1 MKKWYQKS
9 IAVVMAAACLFAGGT
24 IGLARDSLPQLQ
36 LTAEAED
43 KLYTGESDGLQ
54 LSYEELEDGTIEI
67 TKFVDSTS
75 TDIELPA
82 VIDGKSVTSIGYD
95 AFAHCKN
102 LTSIILPDSIINIK
116 AHAFYDCE
124 KLGSINIPDG
134 VTSIQ
139 YIVFSDCISLMSI
152 TIPKNVED
160 IDNYAFSGCCNLK
173 EFIVD
178 PDNSAYTSQD
188 GVLFDKNMETLLHCP
203 AGKSGIYTIPSGVA
217 SIGFDAFSGCSG
229 LTSITVPESV
239 TSIEGQAFVDCS
251 NLTSVILSNGLKSI
265 DTSAFLNCTGL
276 ASITIPESV
285 TDIGTHVFY
294 YCDSLESVTIL
305 SNHITSIT
313 PYMFYGCSNLK
324 NVEIPESVTDIGYAA
339 FLDCTSLENITIPES
354 VTAIRDCAFGGCDS
368 LKSIFIP
375 KNVTDISLSAWAG
388 LGTGKNKNLEE
399 IIIDSD
405 NPSYASEDG
414 VLFDKNMETLL
425 QCPIGKSGIYTI
437 PMGVTSI
444 GEGAF
449 SYCDNLTN
457 VIIPESVTSIGNS
470 AFDVCMNLTEIM
482 VASNNPSYT
491 SEDGILFDKSMGTLL
506 ECPAGKSGV
515 YTIPIGVTNIG
526 DNAFRYCK
534 NLENIII
541 PDSVTSI
548 GNYVLDDCDSLTDIY
563 YGGTETEWNQISRGD
578 SAIPS
583 SVTIH
588 YNSESTT
595 TTTNTD
601 TTTPSES
608 TTTTTVKPNLTNI
621 RGDVNGNQLVEVSDA
636 VEVLKYYAK
645 KAAGL
650 NPVFSETATENE
662 AIFNL
667 ADVDKDGEITVQDAV
682 LILTYYAKA
691 ASGGQP
697 TWEQLTSA

>member
-9 IAVVMAAACLFAGGT
+9 IAIFMAAACLFAGGT

-43 KLYTGESDGLQ
+43 KLYTGESDGLR
-54 LSYEELEDGTIEI
+54 LNYEELEDGTIEI

-82 VIDGKSVTSIGYD
+82 VIDGKSVTSIGEG
-95 AFAHCKN
+95 AFWNCTSLTSITIPDSVTSIEDSAFDGCSSLTNIVFSDNLTNIGKEAFSNCYN
-102 LTSIILPDSIINIK
+102 LTSIN
-116 AHAFYDCE
+116 
-124 KLGSINIPDG
+124 
-134 VTSIQ
+134 
-139 YIVFSDCISLMSI
+139 
-152 TIPKNVED
+152 IPKNVTSIGE
-160 IDNYAFSGCCNLK
+160 NAFYSCSSVT
-173 EFIVD
+173 EITVD
-178 PDNSAYTSQD
+178 LDNSAYTSKD
-188 GVLFDKNMETLLHCP
+188 NVLFDKNMETLLICSAKK
-203 AGKSGIYTIPSGVA
+203 AGTYNVPNGVTN
-217 SIGFDAFSGCSG
+217 IGDLAFFDCRS
-229 LTSITVPESV
+229 LTSITIPDSV
-239 TSIEGQAFVDCS
+239 TSIGNSAFQYCSSLKNIEMPKYMDNIGNYAFCMCS
-251 NLTSVILSNGLKSI
+251 NLTSIVIPNGV
-265 DTSAFLNCTGL
+265 TG
-276 ASITIPESV
+276 IEERT
-285 TDIGTHVFY
+285 FY
-294 YCDSLESVTIL
+294 E
-305 SNHITSIT
+305 
-313 PYMFYGCSNLK
+313 CSNLT
-324 NVEIPESVTDIGYAA
+324 NVDIPDSVTNIGELAFYNCINLTNIFIPKSMKTIDISAWDYDIFYG
-339 FLDCTSLENITIPES
+339 LSSNLENITVDP
-354 VTAIRDCAFGGCDS
+354 
-368 LKSIFIP
+368 
-375 KNVTDISLSAWAG
+375 
-388 LGTGKNKNLEE
+388 
-399 IIIDSD
+399 D
-405 NPSYASEDG
+405 NSFYASEDG
-414 VLFDKNMETLL
+414 VLFDKNMKTLL
-425 QCPIGKSGIYTI
+425 YCPRGKSGIYTVPTGVTNIDAYAFCRCNQLESIIISESIVDIGYSAFNNCTNLTSIIISDSVTSIENWAFSNCTSLTSITI
-437 PMGVTSI
+437 PKSVTSI
-444 GEGAF
+444 GECIF
-449 SYCDNLTN
+449 LYCNNLT
-457 VIIPESVTSIGNS
+457 
-470 AFDVCMNLTEIM
+470 DIM

-491 SEDGILFDKSMGTLL
+491 SKDGVLFDKSMGTLL

-515 YTIPIGVTNIG
+515 YTIPMGVTNIG

-697 TWEQLTSA
+697 TWEELTSA

>member
-54 LSYEELEDGTIEI
+54 LNYDELENGTIGI

-82 VIDGKSVTSIGYD
+82 VIDGKSVTSIGEG
-95 AFAHCKN
+95 AFWNCTSLTSITIPDSVTSIEDSAFDGCSSLTNIVFSDNLTNIGKEAFSNCYN
-102 LTSIILPDSIINIK
+102 LTSIN
-116 AHAFYDCE
+116 
-124 KLGSINIPDG
+124 
-134 VTSIQ
+134 
-139 YIVFSDCISLMSI
+139 
-152 TIPKNVED
+152 IPKNVTSIGE
-160 IDNYAFSGCCNLK
+160 NAFYSCSSVT
-173 EFIVD
+173 EITVD
-178 PDNSAYTSQD
+178 LDNSAYTSKD
-188 GVLFDKNMETLLHCP
+188 NVLFDKNMETLLICSAKK
-203 AGKSGIYTIPSGVA
+203 AGTYNVPNGVTN
-217 SIGFDAFSGCSG
+217 IGDLAFFDCRS
-229 LTSITVPESV
+229 LTSITIPDSV
-239 TSIEGQAFVDCS
+239 TSIGNSAFQYCSSLKNIEMPKYMDNIGNYAFCMCS
-251 NLTSVILSNGLKSI
+251 NLTSIVIPNGV
-265 DTSAFLNCTGL
+265 TG
-276 ASITIPESV
+276 IEERT
-285 TDIGTHVFY
+285 FY
-294 YCDSLESVTIL
+294 E
-305 SNHITSIT
+305 
-313 PYMFYGCSNLK
+313 CSNLT
-324 NVEIPESVTDIGYAA
+324 NVDIPDSVTNIGELAFYNCINLTNIFIPKSMKTIDISAWDYDIFYG
-339 FLDCTSLENITIPES
+339 LSSNLENITVDP
-354 VTAIRDCAFGGCDS
+354 
-368 LKSIFIP
+368 
-375 KNVTDISLSAWAG
+375 
-388 LGTGKNKNLEE
+388 
-399 IIIDSD
+399 D
-405 NPSYASEDG
+405 NSFYASEDG
-414 VLFDKNMETLL
+414 VLFDKNMKTLL
-425 QCPIGKSGIYTI
+425 YCPRGKSGIYTVPTGVTNIDAYAFCSCNQLESIIISESVISIEDDAFSFCTSLTSILI
-437 PMGVTSI
+437 PDSVTSIGHSAFCNCTSLTSITIPKSVTSI
-444 GEGAF
+444 GEYIF
-449 SYCDNLTN
+449 LYCDNLT
-457 VIIPESVTSIGNS
+457 
-470 AFDVCMNLTEIM
+470 DIM

-491 SEDGILFDKSMGTLL
+491 SKDGVLFDKSMGTLL

-515 YTIPIGVTNIG
+515 YTIPMGVTNIG

-697 TWEQLTSA
+697 TWEELTSA

>member
-36 LTAEAED
+36 LTAEAEY
-43 KLYTGESDGLQ
+43 KIYTGESDGLQ
-54 LSYEELEDGTIEI
+54 LEYTELEDGTIEI
-67 TKFVDSTS
+67 TEFVDSTS

-82 VIDGKSVTSIGYD
+82 VIDGKSVTSIRD
-95 AFAHCKN
+95 SAFDSYSS
-102 LTSIILPDSIINIK
+102 LTNIIFPDSLTNIGK
-116 AHAFYDCE
+116 EAFGNCYS
-124 KLGSINIPDG
+124 LTSINIPKN
-134 VTSIQ
+134 VTSIGKNAFFNCGS
-139 YIVFSDCISLMSI
+139 VTEI
-152 TIPKNVED
+152 T
-160 IDNYAFSGCCNLK
+160 
-173 EFIVD
+173 VD
-178 PDNSAYTSQD
+178 SDNSSYTSKD
-188 GVLFDKNMETLLHCP
+188 NVLFDKNMETLLICSAKK
-203 AGKSGIYTIPSGVA
+203 AGTYNVPNGVTN
-217 SIGFDAFSGCSG
+217 IGDLAFFDCRS
-229 LTSITVPESV
+229 LTSITIPDSV
-239 TSIEGQAFVDCS
+239 TSIGNSAFQYCSSLKNIEMPKYMDNIGNYAFCMCS
-251 NLTSVILSNGLKSI
+251 NLTSIVIPNGV
-265 DTSAFLNCTGL
+265 TG
-276 ASITIPESV
+276 IEERT
-285 TDIGTHVFY
+285 FY
-294 YCDSLESVTIL
+294 E
-305 SNHITSIT
+305 
-313 PYMFYGCSNLK
+313 CSNLT
-324 NVEIPESVTDIGYAA
+324 NVDIPDSVTNIGELAFYNCINLTNIFIPKSMKTIDISAWDYDIFYG
-339 FLDCTSLENITIPES
+339 LSSNLENITVDP
-354 VTAIRDCAFGGCDS
+354 
-368 LKSIFIP
+368 
-375 KNVTDISLSAWAG
+375 
-388 LGTGKNKNLEE
+388 
-399 IIIDSD
+399 D
-405 NPSYASEDG
+405 NSFYASEDG
-414 VLFDKNMETLL
+414 VLFDKNMKTLL
-425 QCPIGKSGIYTI
+425 YCPRGKSGIYTVPTGVTNIDAYAFCSCNQLESIIISESVISIEDDAFSFCTSLTSILI
-437 PMGVTSI
+437 PDSVTSIGHSAFCNCTSLTSITIPKSVTSI
-444 GEGAF
+444 GEYIF
-449 SYCDNLTN
+449 LYCDNLT
-457 VIIPESVTSIGNS
+457 
-470 AFDVCMNLTEIM
+470 DIM

-491 SEDGILFDKSMGTLL
+491 SKDGVLFDKSMGTLL

-515 YTIPIGVTNIG
+515 YTIPMGVTNIG

-650 NPVFSETATENE
+650 ESVFSETTAENE

-691 ASGGQP
+691 ASGGEP
-697 TWEQLTSA
+697 TWEELINM

>member
-9 IAVVMAAACLFAGGT
+9 MAVLTAVACLFAGGT

-54 LSYEELEDGTIEI
+54 LNYDELENGTIGI

-82 VIDGKSVTSIGYD
+82 VIDGKSVTSIGEG
-95 AFAHCKN
+95 AFWNCTSLTSITIPDSVTSIEDSAFDGCSSLTNIVFSDNLTNIGKEAFSNCYN
-102 LTSIILPDSIINIK
+102 LTSIN
-116 AHAFYDCE
+116 
-124 KLGSINIPDG
+124 
-134 VTSIQ
+134 
-139 YIVFSDCISLMSI
+139 
-152 TIPKNVED
+152 IPKNVTSIGE
-160 IDNYAFSGCCNLK
+160 NAFYSCSSVT
-173 EFIVD
+173 EITVD
-178 PDNSAYTSQD
+178 LDNSAYTSKD
-188 GVLFDKNMETLLHCP
+188 NVLFDKNMETLLICSAKK
-203 AGKSGIYTIPSGVA
+203 AGTYNVPNGVTN
-217 SIGFDAFSGCSG
+217 IGDLAFFDCRS
-229 LTSITVPESV
+229 LTSITIPDSV
-239 TSIEGQAFVDCS
+239 TSIGNSAFQYCSSLKNIEMPKYMDNIGNYAFCMCS
-251 NLTSVILSNGLKSI
+251 NLTSIVIPNGV
-265 DTSAFLNCTGL
+265 TG
-276 ASITIPESV
+276 IEERT
-285 TDIGTHVFY
+285 FY
-294 YCDSLESVTIL
+294 E
-305 SNHITSIT
+305 
-313 PYMFYGCSNLK
+313 CSNLT
-324 NVEIPESVTDIGYAA
+324 NVDIPDSVTNIGELAFYNCINLTNIFIPKSMKTIDISAWDYDIFYG
-339 FLDCTSLENITIPES
+339 LSSNLENITVDP
-354 VTAIRDCAFGGCDS
+354 
-368 LKSIFIP
+368 
-375 KNVTDISLSAWAG
+375 
-388 LGTGKNKNLEE
+388 
-399 IIIDSD
+399 D
-405 NPSYASEDG
+405 NSFYASEDG
-414 VLFDKNMETLL
+414 VLFDKNMKTLL
-425 QCPIGKSGIYTI
+425 YCPRGKSGIYTVPTGVTNIDAYAFCMCNQLESIIISESIVDIGYSAFNNCTNLTSIIISDSVTSIENWAFSNCTSLTSITI
-437 PMGVTSI
+437 PKSVTSI
-444 GEGAF
+444 GECIF
-449 SYCDNLTN
+449 LYCNNLT
-457 VIIPESVTSIGNS
+457 
-470 AFDVCMNLTEIM
+470 DIM

-491 SEDGILFDKSMGTLL
+491 SKDGVLFDKSMGTLL

-515 YTIPIGVTNIG
+515 YTIPMGVTNIG

-697 TWEQLTSA
+697 TWEELTSA

>member
-9 IAVVMAAACLFAGGT
+9 IAVVMAAACLFVGGT

-54 LSYEELEDGTIEI
+54 LNYEELEDGTIEI

-82 VIDGKSVTSIGYD
+82 VIDGKSVTSIGEG
-95 AFAHCKN
+95 AFWNCTSLTSITIPDSVTSIEDSAFDGCSSLTNIVFSDNLTNIGREAFDTCYN
-102 LTSIILPDSIINIK
+102 LTSIN
-116 AHAFYDCE
+116 
-124 KLGSINIPDG
+124 
-134 VTSIQ
+134 
-139 YIVFSDCISLMSI
+139 
-152 TIPKNVED
+152 IPKNVTSIGE
-160 IDNYAFSGCCNLK
+160 NAFYSCSSVT
-173 EFIVD
+173 EITVD
-178 PDNSAYTSQD
+178 PDNSAYASKD
-188 GVLFDKNMETLLHCP
+188 NVLFDKNMETLLICSAKK
-203 AGKSGIYTIPSGVA
+203 AGTYNVPNGVTN
-217 SIGFDAFSGCSG
+217 IGDRAFLDCRS
-229 LTSITVPESV
+229 LTSITIPDSV
-239 TSIEGQAFVDCS
+239 TSIGNSAFQYCSSLKNIEMPKYMDNIGNYAFCMCS
-251 NLTSVILSNGLKSI
+251 NLTSIVIPNGV
-265 DTSAFLNCTGL
+265 TG
-276 ASITIPESV
+276 IEERT
-285 TDIGTHVFY
+285 FY
-294 YCDSLESVTIL
+294 E
-305 SNHITSIT
+305 
-313 PYMFYGCSNLK
+313 CSNLT
-324 NVEIPESVTDIGYAA
+324 NVDIPDSVTNIGELAFYNCINLTNIFIPKSMKTIDISAWDYDIFYG
-339 FLDCTSLENITIPES
+339 LSSNLENITVDP
-354 VTAIRDCAFGGCDS
+354 
-368 LKSIFIP
+368 
-375 KNVTDISLSAWAG
+375 
-388 LGTGKNKNLEE
+388 
-399 IIIDSD
+399 D
-405 NPSYASEDG
+405 NSFYASEDG
-414 VLFDKNMETLL
+414 VLFDKNMKTLL
-425 QCPIGKSGIYTI
+425 YCPRGKSGIYTVPTGVTNIDAYAFCSCNQLESIIISESVISIEDDAFSFCTSLTSILI
-437 PMGVTSI
+437 PNSVTSIGHSAFCNCTSLTSITIPKSVTSI
-444 GEGAF
+444 GEYIF
-449 SYCDNLTN
+449 LYCDNLT
-457 VIIPESVTSIGNS
+457 
-470 AFDVCMNLTEIM
+470 DIM

-491 SEDGILFDKSMGTLL
+491 SKDGVLFDKSMGTLL

-515 YTIPIGVTNIG
+515 YTIPMGVTNIG